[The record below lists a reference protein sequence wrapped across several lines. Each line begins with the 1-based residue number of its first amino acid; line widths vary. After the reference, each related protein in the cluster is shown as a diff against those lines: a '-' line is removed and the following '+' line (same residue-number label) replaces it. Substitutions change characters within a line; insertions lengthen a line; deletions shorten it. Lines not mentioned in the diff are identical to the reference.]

1 MFAYVPSIVTGDGIL
16 VHIGCHATSYAAAVL
31 APVHVRKNGLRKA
44 GFANIS
50 TERQCGSKAF
60 RFLPSRQVC
69 VNITNSLRG

>member
-31 APVHVRKNGLRKA
+31 ALVHVRKNGLHKA

-60 RFLPSRQVC
+60 RAR
-69 VNITNSLRG
+69 